1 MKINFKKMALSA
13 GVTAAMAA
21 GSMSAHAVI
30 TAVPAPAQ
38 LVPLFYFNT
47 NAGWDTDVRITVP
60 KAVGQD
66 TVIALLAGQS
76 SGIDNIPADTAWN
89 SVGAGFKPVGI
100 ADWSY
105 QEIHWYWMDNQSKE
119 IVNGVF
125 SVSPDDTVW
134 LSAEGVARDTN
145 FLETT
150 NGQAGYLILANGSAD
165 GGGAPQFS
173 FAADAWVENQNG
185 AMGYPSSFSVPVLGL
200 ADDVDTTTYP
210 TPTNNLIQ
218 TYPTSAGGPIAS
230 PIHTGIRTSTTDA
243 SFKFRVVDLPIH
255 DVDWQ
260 NNTLVAW
267 NDRNGLTGRLYG
279 IGADEEY
286 SSLGSFSLPNQLN
299 IVTLG
304 WRTPNTDNNVLGI
317 LNTCSGT
324 CGAKANSTQVN
335 ALRNIGAS
343 ANGGF
348 LKFVV
353 DAVALPKPAAGT
365 LSAGAY
371 SSMIMFNVP
380 GSIYPDL
387 KAQQRIGD
395 EEAPNLGIDTGWFT
409 RDTNN

>member
-1 MKINFKKMALSA
+1 MKINFKKLALSA

-47 NAGWDTDVRITVP
+47 KAGWDTDVRITVP

-66 TVIALLAGQS
+66 SVIALLSGQR
-76 SGIDNIPADTAWN
+76 SGINNIPVDTAWN
-89 SVGAGFKPVGI
+89 TVGAGFKPVGI

-105 QEIHWYWMDNQSKE
+105 QDIHWYWMDNQSKE
-119 IVNGVF
+119 IVNGDF
-125 SVSPDDTVW
+125 DVSPDDTVW
-134 LSAEGVARDTN
+134 LSAEEVARATN
-145 FLETT
+145 FVDTT
-150 NGQAGYLILANGSAD
+150 DGQAGYLILGNGSAAD
-165 GGGAPQFS
+165 GGAPEFL

-185 AMGYPSSFSVPVLGL
+185 AAGYPASFSIPVLGL

-218 TYPTSAGGPIAS
+218 KYPTSAGGPIAS
-230 PIHTGIRTSTTDA
+230 PIHTGIRTSSTDTT
-243 SFKFRVVDLPIH
+243 FQYRVVDLPIH
-255 DVDWQ
+255 NVEWQ
-260 NNTLVAW
+260 NNTLIAW
-267 NDRNGLTGRLYG
+267 NDRNGLTGGLYG

-286 SSLGSFSLPNQLN
+286 SSLGTFSLPNQLT
-299 IVTLG
+299 IVNLG
-304 WRTPNTDNNVLGI
+304 WKTPNTADNTLGI

-324 CGAKANSTQVN
+324 CGAKANATQVT

-348 LKFVV
+348 LKFVI
-353 DAVALPKPAAGT
+353 DPVALPKPAAGT

-380 GSIYPDL
+380 GAIL
-387 KAQQRIGD
+387 GD
-395 EEAPNLGIDTGWFT
+395 EEAPNLGVDTGWFT
-409 RDTNN
+409 K